1 MLRHAC
7 SIHWNLE
14 GREIKAAYVK
24 LRRELDPARSDLGR
38 IVEAYKTLCGAEIG
52 NGIAALANGFIVAL
66 WFQYW

>member
-1 MLRHAC
+1 MFRHAC

-14 GREIKAAYVK
+14 GREIKDAYVK
-24 LRRELDPARSDLGR
+24 LRVELD
-38 IVEAYKTLCGAEIG
+38 EAYKTLCGAEIG